1 MRGVPWGGWRAA
13 GLAALLAGG
22 CCAALAQPAPAFEP
36 FLKRFRAAVAANDA
50 LAVADLTALPFLFD
64 SVPRE
69 RAGFV
74 RIYPQLF
81 TAKVRQCLQR
91 AAPVAE
97 DGQQVMFCAPYGF
110 YFGVRGGAWKL
121 VEFGADGG

>member
-1 MRGVPWGGWRAA
+1 MGSVPWRRWRAA
-13 GLAALLAGG
+13 GLAGLV
-22 CCAALAQPAPAFEP
+22 AALCSVATAQPTPAFDA

-50 LAVADLTALPFLFD
+50 QAVADLTALPFLFD
-64 SVPRE
+64 SVPRD

-74 RIYPQLF
+74 RIYPELF

-110 YFGVRGGAWKL
+110 YFGVHGGDWKL